1 MNKNIILRF
10 HVISTIFV
18 MTLGVLLHFTYDWS
32 SQNIIVGFFSAI
44 NESTWE
50 HLKLI
55 FFPMFISSVIGFLV
69 LGKSITNYWCA
80 RLKGIVSAMVFTV
93 VFFYTYIG
101 VLGYNIGIINILTFF
116 VAVLIGEFIS
126 CSFMV
131 LNKSCNNIYSVIVLI
146 LLFTLFILFT
156 YRNPDIGLFRESN
169 YISLIIGQNGTC
181 KEL

>member
-18 MTLGVLLHFTYDWS
+18 MILGVLFHFTYDWS
-32 SQNIIVGFFSAI
+32 GKNIIVGFFSAT

-55 FFPMFISSVIGFLV
+55 FFPMFISSVVGFLV
-69 LGKSITNYWCA
+69 LGKSIMNYWCA

-101 VLGYNIGIINILTFF
+101 VLGYNIDIINILTFF

-126 CSFMV
+126 YSFMV
-131 LNKSCNNIYSVIVLI
+131 SNKSCNNISSAIGLMVI
-146 LLFTLFILFT
+146 FALFILFT
-156 YRNPDIGLFRESN
+156 YSNPDIGLFREPN
-169 YISLIIGQNGTC
+169 HISL
-181 KEL
+181 K